1 MVERLPVPVE
11 EGRDDVVASSEP
23 DGLAAEVDRMLCVS
37 EDGVDEPA
45 ELVGVDKGTE
55 PEVAGVVNAVS
66 IVLRLKGTEG
76 ELGVDDDSEL
86 TLGLPVTVLDAVP
99 GLAELD
105 DTGDEIGMLTDE
117 LADQVNDGL
126 NGTELTVDFCDG
138 LGVIETP
145 VGG

>member
-126 NGTELTVDFCDG
+126 NGTELTVGFCDG